1 MRRRDLKGH
10 RTAPITET
18 SNVIGAAMGPVN
30 AAKAYAQIGVETGV
44 HAADPVK
51 LVLMLYDGALLAIT
65 DAQRHMAAG
74 GIAAKGQAI
83 SRAISIIDGGLKVS
97 LDTSRGGAIA
107 TQLFELYEYMGRRLL
122 LASLRND
129 PAGLAEIA
137 GLLRELRSAWA
148 ELAANKPGLVTAA
161 SPSLSSFAQAVA
173 A

>member
-1 MRRRDLKGH
+1 
-10 RTAPITET
+10 
-18 SNVIGAAMGPVN
+18 MGPVN

-51 LVLMLYDGALLAIT
+51 LVLMLYDGALLAIS
-65 DAQRHMAAG
+65 DADRHMAAG
-74 GIAAKGQAI
+74 RIPEKGQAI
-83 SRAISIIDGGLKVS
+83 SRAISHHRRRPAGQPRHL
-97 LDTSRGGAIA
+97 RGGAIA
-107 TQLFELYEYMGRRLL
+107 AQLYGLYEYMGRRLL

-148 ELAANKPGLVTAA
+148 ELAASKPGLVTAA
-161 SPSLSSFAQAVA
+161 SPSTSPFAQAVA